1 MNARR
6 WVVLAAAL
14 ASAALTLRLALW
26 QLDRAAQKTALQQAI
41 EARGALP
48 PLAADELAR
57 TPGQAEAQQHRRA
70 ELQGRWLAAHTVW
83 LDNRPLDG
91 HAGFFVLTPLALD
104 DGRALIVQRGWQ
116 PRDLLDRTR
125 VALPPTPEG
134 MVRVAGRLA
143 REPSRLLALGEE
155 SGGAIRQ
162 NLNVDAFARESG
174 LRLLPLVLLQEGPA
188 GDDGLRRDW
197 PLPAADVHKH
207 YGYALQWAAMAALIV
222 GLYLWFQIIRPLRR
236 A

>member
-26 QLDRAAQKTALQQAI
+26 QLDRAAQKAALQQAI

-48 PLAADELAR
+48 PLAADALAR
-57 TPGQAEAQQHRRA
+57 NPGQAEAQQHRRA
-70 ELQGRWLAAHTVW
+70 ELQGRWLAAQTVW

-91 HAGFFVLTPLALD
+91 RAGFFVLTPLALD

-116 PRDLLDRTR
+116 PRDPLDRTR
-125 VALPPTPEG
+125 VVLPPTPAG
-134 MVRVAGRLA
+134 TARVVGRLA

-162 NLNVDAFARESG
+162 NLTLDAFARETG

-197 PLPAADVHKH
+197 PRPAADLHKH
-207 YGYALQWAAMAALIV
+207 YGYALQWAALAALIV